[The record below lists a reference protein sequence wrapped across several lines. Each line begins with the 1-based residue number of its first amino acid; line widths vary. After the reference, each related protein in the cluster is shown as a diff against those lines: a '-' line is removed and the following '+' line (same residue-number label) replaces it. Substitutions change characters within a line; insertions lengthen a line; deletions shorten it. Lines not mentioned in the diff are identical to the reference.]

1 MEVTVVHV
9 HVKKESI
16 APFIDATRAN
26 HEASTQ
32 EPGNRR
38 FDILQDSNDE
48 GHFILYESY
57 ASQEDAAAHKETP
70 HYLSWRE
77 VVAPMMAKPR
87 EGIPFKGLF
96 PQSTETR

>member
-9 HVKKESI
+9 HVKEECI
-16 APFIDATRAN
+16 PQFIDATEAN
-26 HEASTQ
+26 HKASTQ

-38 FDILQDSNDE
+38 FDILQDPNNKA
-48 GHFILYESY
+48 HFILYEAY
-57 ASQEDAAAHKETP
+57 ASRGDAVAHKETP

-96 PQSTETR
+96 PKSSETR